1 MIEDI
6 AQAASH
12 FVEPIEDNKGSEAY
26 KRSLARGLAKR
37 AFEIVTARRSGAPAP
52 ETHTYYG

>member
-6 AQAASH
+6 AQAASQ

-37 AFEIVTARRSGAPAP
+37 AFEIVTARFSGAPGP